1 MKTKLILLLLL
12 GWAGVVW
19 GQENTIDIAKAK
31 IVEKGEKIDSLNQRM
46 QALNRELQSTRLGND
61 QQLSKL
67 KDQLRTV
74 EKAQKMIEDRELEIY
89 QKNLYISLVSLHTI
103 KQDLNVVNLLNSTK
117 KFYSNLK
124 SVGNPKDYPEF
135 NNWLVGFK
143 QEIERKKKKDANLYL
158 LNLLLNEKNVLTL
171 TNSIPTLSYFT
182 TGISSYISSI
192 SENNKKTI
200 TEGQN
205 MLILILKLEEF
216 NKVGF
221 ENNEFLS
228 TNKLQEIETLY
239 NEILESQLNSINENV
254 NDFSLNRKG
263 STNSILNY
271 YTVLEEKSK
280 TYVVNLKGKNP
291 NWKSEINKL
300 LFATQSFNS
309 EFGTLLLKIK
319 EEMDSYVEIL
329 KKYEND
335 ETIGKKVHLTL
346 KDLYVMQKDF
356 DTTYKPK
363 QYLLNV
369 NQMYLT
375 PQNKNN
381 IMKKHIILFVL
392 LCFCNSVQAQKKQV
406 NTKPQPTT
414 VKPKTA
420 IPDNFESISKLL
432 QDGKITL
439 YDAYNAQVDIINKIQ
454 KSTFNK
460 QVPVQTENKKI
471 VYHTILP
478 VDSPVIFNLNDRSIA
493 FITSAKSEK
502 SEISKKI
509 YPQIIFNLSSND
521 EIKILAYK
529 EVYGEITD
537 IIVQL
542 PEATERVV
550 LDDKGDIMPYPYTRK
565 EKTVYFS
572 YLSNDINA
580 QKKLMNAI
588 KNIILL
594 VNSDVDS
601 DNPNKKTQVT
611 TTEDDKGMRIAF
623 KQEN

>member
-1 MKTKLILLLLL
+1 
-12 GWAGVVW
+12 
-19 GQENTIDIAKAK
+19 
-31 IVEKGEKIDSLNQRM
+31 M

-375 PQNKNN
+375 P
-381 IMKKHIILFVL
+381 
-392 LCFCNSVQAQKKQV
+392 
-406 NTKPQPTT
+406 
-414 VKPKTA
+414 
-420 IPDNFESISKLL
+420 
-432 QDGKITL
+432 
-439 YDAYNAQVDIINKIQ
+439 
-454 KSTFNK
+454 
-460 QVPVQTENKKI
+460 
-471 VYHTILP
+471 
-478 VDSPVIFNLNDRSIA
+478 
-493 FITSAKSEK
+493 
-502 SEISKKI
+502 
-509 YPQIIFNLSSND
+509 
-521 EIKILAYK
+521 
-529 EVYGEITD
+529 
-537 IIVQL
+537 
-542 PEATERVV
+542 
-550 LDDKGDIMPYPYTRK
+550 
-565 EKTVYFS
+565 
-572 YLSNDINA
+572 
-580 QKKLMNAI
+580 
-588 KNIILL
+588 
-594 VNSDVDS
+594 
-601 DNPNKKTQVT
+601 
-611 TTEDDKGMRIAF
+611 
-623 KQEN
+623 